1 MSLFWLLPSVKK
13 GMRDVK
19 RLSLSYLLV
28 IFPCVL
34 PWQLE
39 PVYSLFI
46 NCILYFLS
54 RSFQF
59 NSRNLEMNVNSV
71 EVTNFRQILT
81 LLRALIMEMCGL
93 FRVVTS
99 QNTLPIYATLAFDFR
114 SGEGRGNISA
124 PSSLCFQNMDER
136 LAGRIVPKYHSS
148 CWFSLF
154 LLLVFHSLVISEGNN
169 SFRFWN
175 QKFLLLIYKA
185 HSLNSQ
191 SGNNFTFVYL
201 QSGVLHLLN
210 HAVYILKS
218 YLFCCRCIF

>member
-1 MSLFWLLPSVKK
+1 MTS
-13 GMRDVK
+13 RDCLE
-19 RLSLSYLLV
+19 LSLRDISL
-28 IFPCVL
+28 CR
-34 PWQLE
+34 QLE
-39 PVYSLFI
+39 PIHSLFI
-46 NCILYFLS
+46 YCILYFLS

-99 QNTLPIYATLAFDFR
+99 QSSLPITLAFR

-136 LAGRIVPKYHSS
+136 LARRIVLKYHSS

-154 LLLVFHSLVISEGNN
+154 LLLVFHSPVISAGNN
-169 SFRFWN
+169 SFRF
-175 QKFLLLIYKA
+175 
-185 HSLNSQ
+185 
-191 SGNNFTFVYL
+191 
-201 QSGVLHLLN
+201 
-210 HAVYILKS
+210 
-218 YLFCCRCIF
+218 